1 MERKTYTKEQ
11 IRELAKALKVGGV
24 HFQFNVSQ
32 NSERIFEVGYVW
44 PNGINKERHL
54 FAKSPNSY
62 RDFEKADNRD
72 VSEDRFYLCNEYEE
86 RAERM

>member
-11 IRELAKALKVGGV
+11 VSDWAKRFGVGGV

-32 NSERIFEVGYVW
+32 NAGRVFEVGYVW
-44 PNGINKERHL
+44 PNGINKERRL

-86 RAERM
+86 KAERM

>member
-1 MERKTYTKEQ
+1 MERRTYTKEQ
-11 IRELAKALKVGGV
+11 ITELAKTLKVGEV

-32 NSERIFEVGYVW
+32 NTGRVFEVGYVW

-62 RDFEKADNRD
+62 RDFEKVDSRNI
-72 VSEDRFYLCNEYEE
+72 SEDRFYLCNEYEE
-86 RAERM
+86 KVEVV